1 MGFGMLAGRC
11 IPDSMFTRPAA
22 RNLWKLFAATS
33 ISRIHASD
41 LSPSRSRLSRS
52 RGRWRHPA
60 GLRAPI
66 VLPATCPNFHTRR
79 LSNKVGTEDYSSA
92 DLRSTSIP
100 EVSTLTRVLPFVE
113 RSASCFQDQAV
124 ARTRGVQVSRKTA
137 EMALLFETVD
147 VRCLNRAGIY
157 VNGTNCVAFSWE
169 GSEEIRAEDLL
180 EIVSDFA
187 ICAFQR

>member
-1 MGFGMLAGRC
+1 MLAGRC
-11 IPDSMFTRPAA
+11 IPDSMFTRLAA

-52 RGRWRHPA
+52 RGRGRHPA
-60 GLRAPI
+60 GPRAPI

-100 EVSTLTRVLPFVE
+100 EVSTLVRVLPFVE
-113 RSASCFQDQAV
+113 RSAHTRLVFRIRLSCARVECRFHEKRQRWHCCLKPLMLDVWIGRVYMLV
-124 ARTRGVQVSRKTA
+124 APITWSNLR
-137 EMALLFETVD
+137 FP
-147 VRCLNRAGIY
+147 
-157 VNGTNCVAFSWE
+157 
-169 GSEEIRAEDLL
+169 EINIEF
-180 EIVSDFA
+180 V
-187 ICAFQR
+187 